1 MLGSV
6 VERQY
11 KALENANFNTQTAD
25 CGTSEG
31 EPRER
36 ESNIEFSEI
45 LSCSLHCSRV
55 YMLVMSLPVSVC
67 LCLSRVCLSLSLSLL
82 YVCMHECVCVWAV

>member
-1 MLGSV
+1 MLGSE

-55 YMLVMSLPVSVC
+55 YMLVMSLSVS
-67 LCLSRVCLSLSLSLL
+67 CLSRVCLSLSLSLL
-82 YVCMHECVCVWAV
+82 YVCMHECVCVLAV

>member
-25 CGTSEG
+25 CGTRVEG

-36 ESNIEFSEI
+36 ESNIEFSEWIVLELHHTAI
-45 LSCSLHCSRV
+45 LFYKS
-55 YMLVMSLPVSVC
+55 
-67 LCLSRVCLSLSLSLL
+67 
-82 YVCMHECVCVWAV
+82 

>member
-36 ESNIEFSEI
+36 ERERERIEYRIFSIVELHHTAI
-45 LSCSLHCSRV
+45 LFYKS
-55 YMLVMSLPVSVC
+55 
-67 LCLSRVCLSLSLSLL
+67 
-82 YVCMHECVCVWAV
+82 